1 MTPSPR
7 EIWSFGTQHI
17 GRQVLVYDSLP
28 STSDVA
34 ASLAADSAHFG
45 TVVLAEFQSAGRGQ
59 YGRVWQSVPGSS
71 LLVSVVLQ
79 PPMALRRPVIL
90 TAWAAVSLVR
100 AIHELT
106 GLQPRIKWPN
116 DLLIDTRK
124 VCGILIE
131 QSTAVVVGIG
141 LNLNQSV
148 DDFAQA
154 LLPDATSLAIET
166 GTRFDLRTVMA
177 AVVRHLDTE
186 YSLLIQGDWQSLE
199 NEWSQRIGLVGRTVA
214 VELADGVVLPG
225 RLRALSFEALEL
237 DIGEV
242 VPRVLQPELVRQIR
256 QL

>member
-1 MTPSPR
+1 MVSPPVT
-7 EIWSFGTQHI
+7 WSFGAQHI
-17 GRQVLVYDSLP
+17 GRRVWVYDSLP

-34 ASLAADSAHFG
+34 ASLALDSMHFG
-45 TVVLAEFQSAGRGQ
+45 TVILAEFQTEGRGQ

-71 LLVSVVLQ
+71 LLASVVLQ
-79 PPMALRRPVIL
+79 PPAALRRPVIL

-116 DLLIDTRK
+116 DLLIDARK

-131 QSTAVVVGIG
+131 QSSAVVVGIG
-141 LNLNQSV
+141 LNLNQSAG
-148 DDFAQA
+148 DFAQA
-154 LLPDATSLAIET
+154 SLPDATSLAIVT
-166 GTRFDLRTVMA
+166 GQRFDLRTVTA

-186 YSLLIQGDWQSLE
+186 YDQLIVGDPQSLE
-199 NEWSQRIGLVGRTVA
+199 MEWTQRIGLVGQTVS
-214 VELADGVVLPG
+214 VELADGTVLPG